1 MKPLSAAK
9 FKDTQGLSQ
18 DSQTLQGQE
27 DEYDEERQAL
37 ERGDSYSQREV
48 RRSSSIFTRGFAA
61 AIAPD
66 ARRGSVLGFTAGA
79 LPVLQA
85 GVPHLCKPDLCSD
98 HSVKLPPKTR
108 FLPFSEVM
116 PGKLQ
121 SLGSL
126 VSTTATCKLY
136 SFP

>member
-9 FKDTQGLSQ
+9 FRDTQGLSQ

-37 ERGDSYSQREV
+37 ERGDSFLRREV

-85 GVPHLCKPDLCSD
+85 RDPCLGKFALPSD
-98 HSVKLPPKTR
+98 GSADIPSECTSRSPFPTKACQWLDKL
-108 FLPFSEVM
+108 
-116 PGKLQ
+116 
-121 SLGSL
+121 
-126 VSTTATCKLY
+126 
-136 SFP
+136 